1 MGKDQVRCVLGDILN
16 IREGI
21 IVHQVNCR
29 RVMGAGLA
37 KKIRELYPEHYVDF
51 MNTTPALGKVFTTK
65 VEEGLYIAGIYGQ
78 DRYGRSGCYTDYDAL
93 RRGLKRIQVIAQ
105 QLELDVYIPYG
116 IGCGLAG
123 GDWKTVCKIIEEEL
137 PSATIVRKEAT

>member
-1 MGKDQVRCVLGDILN
+1 MRCVLGDILN

-37 KKIRELYPEHYVDF
+37 KKIRELYPEHYMDF
-51 MNTTPALGKVFTTK
+51 MSMAPALGKVFTTK
-65 VEEGLYIAGIYGQ
+65 VEKNLYIAGIYGQ
-78 DRYGRSGCYTDYDAL
+78 DRYGRDGCYTDYDAL
-93 RRGLKRIQVIAQ
+93 RRGLKRIRVIAQ

-123 GDWKTVCKIIEEEL
+123 GDWNIVYKMIEEEI
-137 PSATIVRKEAT
+137 PTATIVRKEEI